1 MWWGMWGQGRGST
14 HLGEEAEEAAVLH
27 FFVHLRA
34 QRLLV
39 PLRLRELGHHAAGD
53 ERDGVVDG
61 GRALGAAGEAEEEEV
76 AEEEG
81 GVDAAMLLEHLKV
94 ACDVRHALVEHLRL
108 GRRPLLGGEG
118 DEQPRERREV
128 VRLLDRQRLPHLTD
142 DVVGEAGRHRALAL
156 VA

>member
-39 PLRLRELGHHAAGD
+39 PLGLGVLSHHAAGD
-53 ERDGVVDG
+53 QRDGVVDG

-76 AEEEG
+76 AEVGAEG
-81 GVDAAMLLEHLKV
+81 GV
-94 ACDVRHALVEHLRL
+94 DVRHALVEHLGMGEDGGHVMC
-108 GRRPLLGGEG
+108 GRCG
-118 DEQPRERREV
+118 V
-128 VRLLDRQRLPHLTD
+128 M
-142 DVVGEAGRHRALAL
+142 
-156 VA
+156 

>member
-61 GRALGAAGEAEEEEV
+61 GRALGAAGEAEQEEV
-76 AEEEG
+76 AEVGGEG
-81 GVDAAMLLEHLKV
+81 GV
-94 ACDVRHALVEHLRL
+94 DVRHALVEHLGMGEDGGHVMC
-108 GRRPLLGGEG
+108 GRCG
-118 DEQPRERREV
+118 V
-128 VRLLDRQRLPHLTD
+128 M
-142 DVVGEAGRHRALAL
+142 
-156 VA
+156 

>member
-1 MWWGMWGQGRGST
+1 MWGQGRGST

-76 AEEEG
+76 AEVGAEG
-81 GVDAAMLLEHLKV
+81 GV
-94 ACDVRHALVEHLRL
+94 DVRHALVEHLRL

-118 DEQPRERREV
+118 DEQPRERRQV

-142 DVVGEAGRHRALAL
+142 VVGEAG
-156 VA
+156 